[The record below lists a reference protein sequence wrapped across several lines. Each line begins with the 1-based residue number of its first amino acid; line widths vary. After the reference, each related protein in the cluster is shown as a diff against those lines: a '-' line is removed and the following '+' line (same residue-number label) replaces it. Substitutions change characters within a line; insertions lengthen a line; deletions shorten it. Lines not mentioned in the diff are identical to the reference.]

1 MDLHTTYL
9 GLTLRSPLVPSA
21 ATPLTS
27 SLDHLRR
34 LEDAGAGAI
43 VLPSLFEEQ
52 LVQDSFELHHHLSHG
67 RDSYPEALT
76 YFPEPE
82 AFRLG
87 PEHYLDHIR
96 TAKAALSIPIIAS
109 LNGYSPGGWVEYA
122 RSIQEAGADAIELN
136 LYFVPSDP
144 DISGLDIEQSFLTTL
159 RAVKAEVSIPVAVK
173 ISPYFSSL
181 ANMAQRFDEAGADAL
196 VLFNRF
202 MQPDI
207 DPIEL
212 EVRPVPY
219 LSSANDLR
227 LPLRWIALLYG
238 RLETDL
244 AATGG
249 VQHGADVVK
258 LLMAGAK
265 ITQVCSVLLRHG
277 LEHLRVL
284 ERELVAWLEAQEYNS
299 VEELRGVMSQVHC
312 PDPSAYER
320 AQYLKTLQ
328 SFRVD
333 AGHGLILDPP
343 IHSGF
348 LPS

>member
-1 MDLHTTYL
+1 MDLRTTYL
-9 GLTLRSPLVPSA
+9 GLSLRSPLVPSA
-21 ATPLTS
+21 AAPLTS
-27 SLDHLRR
+27 TLDHLRR

-43 VLPSLFEEQ
+43 VLQSLFEEQ
-52 LVQDSFELHHHLSHG
+52 LVHDSFELHHHLSHG

-76 YFPEPE
+76 YFPEPDS
-82 AFRLG
+82 FRLG

-96 TAKAALSIPIIAS
+96 SAKAALSIPIIAS

-122 RSIQEAGADAIELN
+122 RNIQDAGADAIELN

-144 DISGLDIEQSFLTTL
+144 DISGLDIEQSFLTTV
-159 RAVKAEVSIPVAVK
+159 RAVKAEVTIPVAVK

-181 ANMAQRFDEAGADAL
+181 ANMARRFDEAGADGL

-212 EVRPVPY
+212 DVRPVPY

-227 LPLRWIALLYG
+227 LPMRWIALLYG
-238 RLETDL
+238 RIDADL

-249 VQHGADVVK
+249 VQHGVDAVK
-258 LLMAGAK
+258 LLMAGAR
-265 ITQVCSVLLRHG
+265 ITQVCSALLRHG
-277 LEHLRVL
+277 LDHLRTL
-284 ERELVAWLEAQEYNS
+284 EQELVAWMETQEYSS
-299 VEELRGVMSQVHC
+299 VEELRGTMSQIHC

-328 SFRVD
+328 SYRVD
-333 AGHGLILDPP
+333 AGHGLMLDPP
-343 IHSGF
+343 LHSG
-348 LPS
+348 LVS